1 MKPWQYWSLSGLVIA
16 VAALYVGGWYLSGRS
31 LPRDTTIANVDVSS
45 MTPAAAAKVLA
56 EGIETRAAA
65 PIVVQHK
72 ETKTEFLPTSFN
84 FEVDIAQSVA
94 QAGGERSWYPK
105 AMWRIVAGGGDFPP
119 VFTADNA
126 ELRTAITEMSADVD
140 VPVLEPSITFPKGQ
154 PEVQAARVGEVVDQ
168 TEAFNRVKAA
178 YLMTTK
184 PVTLPIERIR
194 PTVTSQDAQAAL
206 EAIAKPAVSGPVT
219 LVIAGKAVELPVSVW
234 APALS
239 VEPVDGTMTAKLDPA
254 KLTKPLL
261 AATKTGDNQPV
272 NASFKFESGKP
283 VIVPS
288 KQGAGIDPIAL
299 SSSLIPVLAKQG
311 AERKL
316 AVQTTLIDPAFTTA
330 DAEKLGIK
338 ERVSSFKTN
347 YPHAE
352 YRNINQSEAARRIN
366 GYVLKPGETFSFNT
380 VVGERTAANGFAK
393 GFMIN
398 SGVFTMDYGGGV
410 SQVATTTYNAA
421 FFAGLDDVEHH
432 PHSLYISRYPV
443 GREATVAYGKLDL
456 RFKNPYDTGIVIRAW
471 VDKSAPGRQGTM
483 HVEMYGTKVYEIT
496 AGQSAKRNF
505 RTPGTRTVTG
515 KGCSA
520 QAPSAGFDID
530 IYRTFKQG
538 GKVVR
543 KETVTARYAAGDR
556 IVCG

>member
-16 VAALYVGGWYLSGRS
+16 VAALYVCGWYFTGQS
-31 LPRDTTIANVDVSS
+31 LPRNTTIAGVEVSS
-45 MTPAAAAKVLA
+45 MNPADAKKALSK
-56 EGIETRAAA
+56 GIETRATE

-72 ETKTEFLPTSFN
+72 GDTTEFLPESFA
-84 FEVDIAQSVA
+84 FEVDVDQSVA
-94 QAGGERSWYPK
+94 QAGGQRSWSPK
-105 AMWRIVAGGGDFPP
+105 AIWRLIAGGGDLAP
-119 VFTADNA
+119 VFTADNTG
-126 ELRTAITEMSADVD
+126 LRTAITELSADVD
-140 VPVLEPSITFPKGQ
+140 VLVLEPRITFPKNE
-154 PEVQAARVGEVVDQ
+154 PEIQAARIGESVDQ
-168 TEAFNRVKAA
+168 RETFNRIKAA

-184 PVTLPIERIR
+184 PVTLPIERVR
-194 PTVTSQDAQAAL
+194 PEATSQDAEQAL
-206 EAIAKPAVSGPVT
+206 EEIAKPAVSGPVT
-219 LVIAGKAVELPVSVW
+219 LTFSGKELELPVSVW
-234 APALS
+234 APALTI
-239 VEPVDGTMTAKLDPA
+239 EPVNGEMAAKLDPE
-254 KLTKPLL
+254 KLAKPLL
-261 AATKTGDNQPV
+261 AATKTGNNQPV

-288 KQGAGIDPIAL
+288 KQGAGIDPNTLAT
-299 SSSLIPVLAKQG
+299 SLIPVLAKEG
-311 AERKL
+311 DDRKL
-316 AVQTTLIDPAFTTA
+316 AVQTTLVDPAFTTA

-338 ERVSSFKTN
+338 ERVSSFKTH
-347 YPHAE
+347 YPHEE

-366 GYVLKPGETFSFNT
+366 GYVLKPGETFSFNK

-393 GFMIN
+393 GYMIN

-421 FFAGLDDVEHH
+421 FFAGLEDVEHH

-456 RFKNPYDTGIVIRAW
+456 RFKNPFDTGIVIRSW
-471 VDKSAPGRQGTM
+471 VDKSGPGRQGTM

-505 RTPGTRTVTG
+505 RTPKTRTVTG
-515 KGCSA
+515 KGCSP
-520 QAPSAGFDID
+520 QAASAGFDID
-530 IYRTFKQG
+530 IYRTFKQNG
-538 GKVVR
+538 QVVR

>member
-140 VPVLEPSITFPKGQ
+140 VPVLEPSIT
-154 PEVQAARVGEVVDQ
+154 RVGEVVDQ

-234 APALS
+234 ARS
-239 VEPVDGTMTAKLDPA
+239 
-254 KLTKPLL
+254 
-261 AATKTGDNQPV
+261 
-272 NASFKFESGKP
+272 
-283 VIVPS
+283 
-288 KQGAGIDPIAL
+288 
-299 SSSLIPVLAKQG
+299 
-311 AERKL
+311 R
-316 AVQTTLIDPAFTTA
+316 
-330 DAEKLGIK
+330 
-338 ERVSSFKTN
+338 
-347 YPHAE
+347 
-352 YRNINQSEAARRIN
+352 
-366 GYVLKPGETFSFNT
+366 ETHQ
-380 VVGERTAANGFAK
+380 TAA
-393 GFMIN
+393 
-398 SGVFTMDYGGGV
+398 GG
-410 SQVATTTYNAA
+410 N
-421 FFAGLDDVEHH
+421 E
-432 PHSLYISRYPV
+432 
-443 GREATVAYGKLDL
+443 
-456 RFKNPYDTGIVIRAW
+456 
-471 VDKSAPGRQGTM
+471 
-483 HVEMYGTKVYEIT
+483 
-496 AGQSAKRNF
+496 
-505 RTPGTRTVTG
+505 
-515 KGCSA
+515 
-520 QAPSAGFDID
+520 
-530 IYRTFKQG
+530 
-538 GKVVR
+538 
-543 KETVTARYAAGDR
+543 DR
-556 IVCG
+556 